1 MARTPTVTRDLVSE
15 KFRDAFD
22 KVTADSGDRVDSG
35 PGSVMINSP
44 EMRERANHLV
54 KYFREV
60 SDLPQKVQ
68 ELIMLLTARHMDCG
82 YIWYAHA
89 ARARQHGLSDELV
102 DAIRDKKP
110 LPDLPADEDTVVK
123 YATESFTSHR
133 VSQATFD
140 AALQLFGA
148 QRLTELTTMMGYY
161 TLLAYNVNAFEVE
174 PPTDG
179 DEPLLPV

>member
-1 MARTPTVTRDLVSE
+1 MARIPTVTRDLVAE

-22 KVTADSGDRVDSG
+22 RVTADSGDSVDSG

-54 KYFREV
+54 KYFREI
-60 SDLPQKVQ
+60 SDLPQKLQ
-68 ELIMLLTARHMDCG
+68 ELVMLLTARHMDCR

-110 LPDLPADEDTVVK
+110 LPDLPADEDAVVRFV
-123 YATESFTSHR
+123 TESFTDHR
-133 VSQATFD
+133 VGQATFD
-140 AALQLFGA
+140 AALRLFGA

-161 TLLAYNVNAFEVE
+161 TLLAYNVNAFEVD
-174 PPTDG
+174 PPMDG
-179 DEPLLPV
+179 DEPPLPV

>member
-1 MARTPTVTRDLVSE
+1 MARTPAVTKDLVPE
-15 KFRDAFD
+15 KFREAFD
-22 KVTADSGDRVDSG
+22 RVTADSGDRVDSG

-54 KYFREV
+54 KYFREI

-68 ELIMLLTARHMDCG
+68 ELVMLLTSRHMDCQ

-89 ARARQHGLSDELV
+89 ARGRQHGLGDELV

-110 LPDLPADEDTVVK
+110 LPYLSADEDTVVK
-123 YATESFTSHR
+123 FATESFTNHK

-140 AALQLFGA
+140 AALELFGA

-174 PPTDG
+174 PPMDG